1 MLYTT
6 LNVKDKEYKLR
17 LNARACVDLEKK
29 LGTNP
34 INVFMKIS
42 ESNELP
48 QMGTIIT
55 ILHAC
60 LQPYQ
65 HNMTID
71 AAYQLFDDFAD
82 EGHNLMDIV
91 PILIEVFQESGLI
104 PKNEEADSKNA

>member
-1 MLYTT
+1 MLYTIF
-6 LNVKDKEYKLR
+6 NVKDKEYKLR
-17 LNARACVDLEKK
+17 LNARACVDLERK

-42 ESNELP
+42 ETNELP
-48 QMGTIIT
+48 QMSELIT

-65 HNMTID
+65 HNMSLD
-71 AAYQLFDDFAD
+71 ATYQLFDDFAE
-82 EGHNLMDIV
+82 EGHNLMDLV

-104 PKNEEADSKNA
+104 PKAEDEPKNV